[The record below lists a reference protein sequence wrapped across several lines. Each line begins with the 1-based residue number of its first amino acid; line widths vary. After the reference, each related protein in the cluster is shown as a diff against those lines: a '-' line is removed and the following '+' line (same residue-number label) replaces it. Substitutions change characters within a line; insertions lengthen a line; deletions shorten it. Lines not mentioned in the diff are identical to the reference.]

1 MGGSGSTLSG
11 LQDCVDSEAV
21 LDWFAEKVASNASAF
36 LERAS
41 DAVDGSKEYKVSCS
55 FVD

>member
-1 MGGSGSTLSG
+1 MGGSGGTLSG

-41 DAVDGSKEYKVSCS
+41 HAVDGSKEYKVSCS